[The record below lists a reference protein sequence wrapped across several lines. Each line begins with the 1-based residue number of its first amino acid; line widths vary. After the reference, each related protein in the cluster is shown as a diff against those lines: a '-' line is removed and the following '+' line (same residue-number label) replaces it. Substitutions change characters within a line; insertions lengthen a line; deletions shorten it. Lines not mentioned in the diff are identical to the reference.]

1 MRRYRVCVLLCAFLA
16 MSVHVLAQERPV
28 ADKPPT
34 GQVGGL
40 NFFDAAEVTVVNLDV
55 SVLKKGNVV
64 YGLQVSD
71 FEVFQDGKPQDVTNF
86 AFISRKAAVPGGTP
100 SALPAPTAAPTPAP
114 LVPREP
120 RFLVVYVDNENIA
133 PFNRN
138 RVLNR
143 LDEFIRSHLVAPDQA
158 MVVSY
163 QKSLKVVQRFTTSAD
178 DVIDALRPLRT
189 YTGGRSSMDSERREI
204 EDAIEDAGE
213 QSGQQEQ
220 VLGRVRGFAREQHNN
235 LMFTVGALQE
245 LVHMTAGL
253 PGKKAVVYVSD
264 GLPMVPGL
272 ELFYAVQD
280 RWNNLSVITQSMEYD
295 ATSMFR
301 GLATSAT
308 AAGVTFYTID
318 ARGLESEMGIDAE
331 YRQSRSTMAASMAR
345 SNYQDSLLYM
355 ANQTGGMAVVNTND
369 VKVGLDRIAE
379 QLENYYWIGYRLVP
393 SGKDRPHR
401 VEVKVKGHPDY
412 TLNYRRTFIEKS
424 LPTQIGDRVISGLVF
439 DLEDNPLGVAL
450 EGGEP
455 MPASSGRWTLPV
467 EVRVP
472 IDKVALIPDG
482 SDLAGYLMVYY
493 AARDDEGKQ
502 SDLQRVEHAV
512 RIPVTDYEKAQ
523 RQVFTFTASLLLEP
537 GIYRI
542 SVGVRDQ
549 LNNQAGYAV
558 LRKPVHPEERR

>member
-1 MRRYRVCVLLCAFLA
+1 MRQCRVLLFICAFFA
-16 MSVHVLAQERPV
+16 ISVSVSAQEQP
-28 ADKPPT
+28 AAEKPPA

-40 NFFDAAEVTVVNLDV
+40 RFLDTGEVTVVNLDV
-55 SVLKKGNVV
+55 SVLKKGDVV
-64 YGLQVSD
+64 YGLQASD
-71 FEVFQDGKPQDVTNF
+71 FDVYQDGKLQDLTNF
-86 AFISRKAAVPGGTP
+86 AFISRQVAAPAPT
-100 SALPAPTAAPTPAP
+100 STALPAATAVPTPPP

-120 RFLVVYVDNENIA
+120 RFLVIYVDNENIA

-143 LDEFIRSHLVAPDQA
+143 LDDFLRSHLVPPDQA

-163 QKSLKVVQRFTTSAD
+163 QKSLKIIQRFTTSVD
-178 DVIDALRPLRT
+178 EVIDALRPLRT
-189 YTGGRSSMDSERREI
+189 YTGGRSAMDSQRREI

-213 QSGQQEQ
+213 QSGQREQ
-220 VLGRVRGFAREQHNN
+220 TLSQVRGFAREQHNN

-253 PGKKAVVYVSD
+253 PGKKAVIYVSD

-280 RWNNLSVITQSMEYD
+280 RWSNMSVITQSMEYD

-301 GLATSAT
+301 SLATSAT

-318 ARGLESEMGIDAE
+318 ARGLESEMGIEAE
-331 YRQSRSTMAASMAR
+331 YRQSRSTLAASIAR

-355 ANQTGGMAVVNTND
+355 ADQTGGVAVVNTND

-393 SGKDRPHR
+393 SGQDRPHR
-401 VEVKVKGHPDY
+401 VEVKVKGHPEY
-412 TLNYRRTFIEKS
+412 TLNFRRTFIEKS
-424 LPTQIGDRVISGLVF
+424 LPTQIGDRVVSGLVF
-439 DLEDNPLGVAL
+439 DLDDNPLGVML
-450 EGGEP
+450 EGSEP
-455 MPASSGRWTLPV
+455 VPASSGRWTLPV

-482 SDLAGYLMVYY
+482 NDLAGYMMVYY

-502 SDLQRVEHAV
+502 SDLQRVEHSV
-512 RIPVTDYEKAQ
+512 RIPVADYERARSQ
-523 RQVFTFTASLLLEP
+523 YFTFTASLLLEP

-549 LNNQAGYAV
+549 LTNQAGYAV
-558 LRKPVHPEERR
+558 LRKPVHPEERQ